1 MAARQIDSLV
11 KMANQIALNLGAG
24 HDDAAA
30 ERTAQHI
37 SRFWTA
43 DMRRQLTAYWRA
55 GGAVEPVVAA
65 SLAALEANE
74 LNRSDAG

>member
-1 MAARQIDSLV
+1 MARQLDHLV

-30 ERTAQHI
+30 TRTAQHI
-37 SRFWTA
+37 SRFWTPA
-43 DMRRQLTAYWRA
+43 MRRQLIEYWRA

-65 SLAALEANE
+65 CLAELETDE
-74 LNRSDAG
+74 LNGSEAV

>member
-43 DMRRQLTAYWRA
+43 DMRRQLTAYWRT